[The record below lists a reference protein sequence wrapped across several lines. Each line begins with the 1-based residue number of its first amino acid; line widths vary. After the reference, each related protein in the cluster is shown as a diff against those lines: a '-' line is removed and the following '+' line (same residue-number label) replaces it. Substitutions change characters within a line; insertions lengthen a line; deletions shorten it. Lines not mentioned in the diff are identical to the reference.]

1 MHGIRHDQARANK
14 GVDLIESPRAPPT
27 EARREHQ
34 GRSIDFP
41 RVHHT
46 DLLHVRRYYAAIEF
60 RLPRGVYRLIRR
72 RTQKLWI
79 PWKVSSTKARLNGPV
94 QSHISLNR
102 YSVTSS
108 FDRDIERSGARDCC
122 AIQFRSS
129 DITLWKISR
138 WYYTWIESVGN
149 SPIFLTLI
157 LHSEVERAKER
168 NVCVTKSNKDN
179 RNKLNFKIRTRWKE
193 RIPFPHIFILS
204 IRVEKKKKEIH
215 DWTRWKVSTRLKKI
229 YSKSMFKHNWNNFN
243 FCIINNRSIDPKIE
257 RKIKYI

>member
-14 GVDLIESPRAPPT
+14 GVDLIESPRTPPT
-27 EARREHQ
+27 AGREHH

-46 DLLHVRRYYAAIEF
+46 DLLHGRRYYAAIEF

-108 FDRDIERSGARDCC
+108 FDRDIERSGVRDCC

-129 DITLWKISR
+129 DITLWKIRR
-138 WYYTWIESVGN
+138 WYYTWIESLEILVF
-149 SPIFLTLI
+149 SSLWSSTLKWSKPGVKI
-157 LHSEVERAKER
+157 WVRCGCGIY
-168 NVCVTKSNKDN
+168 VCVCICICVTKG
-179 RNKLNFKIRTRWKE
+179 IRITG
-193 RIPFPHIFILS
+193 
-204 IRVEKKKKEIH
+204 
-215 DWTRWKVSTRLKKI
+215 
-229 YSKSMFKHNWNNFN
+229 
-243 FCIINNRSIDPKIE
+243 IN
-257 RKIKYI
+257 